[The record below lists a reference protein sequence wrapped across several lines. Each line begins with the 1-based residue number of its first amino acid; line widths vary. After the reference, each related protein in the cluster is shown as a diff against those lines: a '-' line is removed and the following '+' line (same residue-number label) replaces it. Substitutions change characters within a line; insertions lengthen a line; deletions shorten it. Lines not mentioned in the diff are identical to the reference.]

1 MYYFLTYAS
10 TQFLGDNNYFEN
22 KKYIL
27 KKIIKKKKKTPHSYY
42 PREKEYFARRPVCDA
57 E

>member
-27 KKIIKKKKKTPHSYY
+27 KKINKKKDSPLVLSKRKGIFC
-42 PREKEYFARRPVCDA
+42 KAAGV
-57 E
+57 